1 MNYHQY
7 YPVDIVNGPGTRCT
21 LFVSGCVHE
30 CPGCYNKSTWRVN
43 SGMPFTAEMA
53 DRIIADLNDT
63 RIKRQGISLSG
74 GDPLHPQ
81 NVAEILKLVQRVR
94 AECPGK
100 DIWVWTGYKLDE
112 LNEAQMRVVNLIN
125 VLVDGKFVQD
135 LKRPGADLARQQQ
148 PGGTSFALIP
158 SVSLSKPADALHRH
172 RFKLIEAAGR
182 GKAAHGALAQES
194 HENIVDRHRLFVLAL
209 TDGEQENDMGGFVA
223 PGDALRGDN
232 RINHRLFWPAVP
244 GSAAAQCHRRAWC

>member
-43 SGMPFTAEMA
+43 SGQPFTKAME
-53 DRIIADLNDT
+53 DKIIKDLNDT

-81 NVAEILKLVQRVR
+81 NVPDILKLVKRIR

-100 DIWVWTGYKLDE
+100 DIWVWTGYKLAE
-112 LNEAQMRVVNLIN
+112 L
-125 VLVDGKFVQD
+125 
-135 LKRPGADLARQQQ
+135 
-148 PGGTSFALIP
+148 
-158 SVSLSKPADALHRH
+158 H
-172 RFKLIEAAGR
+172 
-182 GKAAHGALAQES
+182 
-194 HENIVDRHRLFVLAL
+194 
-209 TDGEQENDMGGFVA
+209 
-223 PGDALRGDN
+223 
-232 RINHRLFWPAVP
+232 
-244 GSAAAQCHRRAWC
+244 AAQLQG